1 MKTKFK
7 VVDHENYKILITN
20 ELLTEIAYQD
30 WEKKIISAQN
40 NSTYKITPQQIVKE
54 YTLANKTPMEAF
66 IWLANLQNKI

>member
-40 NSTYKITPQQIVKE
+40 NPRLPHDCIVW
-54 YTLANKTPMEAF
+54 P
-66 IWLANLQNKI
+66 